1 MRSVDDLLRKN
12 LKAFGERD
20 AEKRRM
26 AISTIWESDGVFIDP
41 DSLHIGAEAIDNAV
55 QHLLLKFADFVFSEL
70 GLPDS
75 PSGIGRLAWG
85 FGPAGESRRSQASTW
100 LSSRLPRLRRSTH
113 SSILPRG
120 GHKTS
125 ETRSSRQH
133 GAGKS
138 N

>member
-1 MRSVDDLLRKN
+1 
-12 LKAFGERD
+12 
-20 AEKRRM
+20 
-26 AISTIWESDGVFIDP
+26 
-41 DSLHIGAEAIDNAV
+41 
-55 QHLLLKFADFVFSEL
+55 
-70 GLPDS
+70 
-75 PSGIGRLAWG
+75 
-85 FGPAGESRRSQASTW
+85 